1 MRKKTAD
8 ISSKTNIQAFWKTIG
23 SVRIALV
30 LLWVI
35 IAVSFIG
42 ALLPS
47 EKQPLVYSS
56 IWFFCL
62 LGLFSLNLLVCST
75 SRIIFNRKKAGS
87 SITHAAVLVI
97 LAGALVSVIF
107 GFRGSMELEEGVS
120 SRTFRDGMKQYTLP
134 FAVSLEDF
142 SLEWYPVSQA
152 GYPVRA
158 RVENAGFKD
167 KFMAKPGVDYK
178 LGNTGYSFSIIKYLP
193 HFMLDEDNKPVNL
206 SDRPNNPA
214 LLIHIATPAGPEDRW
229 IFSKHPDLLMSGD
242 PNIRFRFDLEPQ
254 IKEFRS
260 RVKVS
265 DPGRNVMFVR
275 DIKVNTPLEYRGYN
289 FYQSRYDS
297 EGLSWT
303 GLDVVH
309 DPGVKIVFLGFIMLN
324 IGVIVIFYPKLK
336 ASLSVNHN
344 KDT

>member
-1 MRKKTAD
+1 MKNKKNKN
-8 ISSKTNIQAFWKTIG
+8 SFVELIG
-23 SVRIALV
+23 SVRLALV

-35 IAVSFIG
+35 IVVSFIG
-42 ALLPS
+42 ALLPT

-62 LGLFSLNLLVCST
+62 LGLFSLNLLVCSI

-107 GFRGSMELEEGVS
+107 GYRGSMELEEGAFS
-120 SRTFRDGMKQYTLP
+120 SSFEAGGKLRKLP
-134 FAVSLEDF
+134 FTVALEDF
-142 SLEWYPVSQA
+142 SLEWYPVSQE

-158 RVENAGFKD
+158 RVEDAGFKG
-167 KFMAKPGVDYK
+167 KFTAKTGVDYK
-178 LGNTGYSFSIIKYLP
+178 LGNTGYSFSIIQYLP
-193 HFMLDEDNKPVNL
+193 HFMLDEDHKPVNL
-206 SDRPNNPA
+206 SDRPDNPA
-214 LLIHIATPAGPEDRW
+214 ILVHVTGPGESEERW
-229 IFSKHPDLLMSGD
+229 VFSKHPDLQMAGD
-242 PNIRFRFDLEPQ
+242 PNIRFRFDLETQ

-260 RVKVS
+260 RVKVT
-265 DPGRNVMFVR
+265 DPGRNVTFVR

-297 EGLSWT
+297 EGLTWT
-303 GLDVVH
+303 GLDVVY
-309 DPGVKIVFLGFIMLN
+309 DPGVKIVFLGFILLN

-336 ASLSVNHN
+336 ASLSINHN
-344 KDT
+344 KDS